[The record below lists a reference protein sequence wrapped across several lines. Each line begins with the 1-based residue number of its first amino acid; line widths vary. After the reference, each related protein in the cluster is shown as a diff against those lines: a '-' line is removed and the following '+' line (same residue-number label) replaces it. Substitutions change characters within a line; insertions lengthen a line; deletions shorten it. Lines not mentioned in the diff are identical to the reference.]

1 MIRLLERHL
10 LVSVLLL
17 AGLVAL
23 CLAAWFD
30 LGNDFSELRTLP
42 ASRPAAYEALFRGEV
57 RPWFDVESAARRDP
71 PTDSINP
78 FFTLYFQ
85 PPPPPPTKKVELL
98 YQGSFT
104 SSKGV
109 PYAYVLLGDKQLV
122 LTNGARVIADHGIRD
137 IKVPT
142 LTLTN
147 TAVQTNVLQFN
158 VKAVLEI
165 PAS

>member
-17 AGLVAL
+17 AGLAL
-23 CLAAWFD
+23 LLLASW
-30 LGNDFSELRTLP
+30 SELGDELPALRPLP
-42 ASRPAAYEALFRGEV
+42 ASVPAAYETLFRGDV
-57 RPWFDVESAARRDP
+57 GHWFNVEAAARREP
-71 PTDSINP
+71 PTNSINP

-109 PYAYVLLGDKQLV
+109 AYAYVLLADKQLI
-122 LTNGARVIADHGIRD
+122 LTNGARVIADHGIRE

-147 TAVQTNVLQFN
+147 AAGQTNVLQFN
-158 VKAVLEI
+158 VKTVLEI